1 METNQ
6 VMTSKNIAEAFAAQS
21 FADGAELDP
30 ALLDFIQARMAGG
43 TPHAH
48 ALGLHF
54 ETARVGQAT
63 LALPY
68 QAQFAGDTE
77 TGILHGGV
85 ITTLIDHTAGASVQ
99 LKKPMRQA
107 IATLDLRIDY
117 MKPAASGETVHCR
130 AHCYKMTRNVAFVR
144 AEAYQGEDDLIA
156 NAVATFM
163 LAANKTSLG
172 SRPDE
177 KKLGELPVR
186 PAAAPKNPDS
196 PSQRILERMAYAG
209 FLGVECEQDGDQVT
223 ATMRFEPKLIGNPSL
238 PALHGGS
245 IGAFLETTAL
255 LQLSA
260 QFGQGRP
267 PKPIGLTINY
277 LRSGRP
283 VDTYARCTIT
293 KEGRRVVAVQV
304 EAWQENRDKPI
315 ASAYGHFLLRQE

>member
-1 METNQ
+1 MTTNEA
-6 VMTSKNIAEAFAAQS
+6 AEALAAKALVAGDL
-21 FADGAELDP
+21 ADGAEID
-30 ALLDFIQARMAGG
+30 ADLLKFIEARMAGG

-48 ALGLHF
+48 ALGLRF
-54 ETARVGQAT
+54 EAARVGQAT

-68 QAQFAGDTE
+68 QTQFAGDSE

-85 ITTLIDHTAGASVQ
+85 ITTLIDHTAGAAVQ
-99 LKKPMRQA
+99 LKKVQSQA

-130 AHCYKMTRNVAFVR
+130 AHCYKMTKNIAFVR
-144 AEAYQGEDDLIA
+144 AEAYQGDDDLIA

-172 SRPDE
+172 VRPDR
-177 KKLGELPVR
+177 KKLDELPVR
-186 PAAAPKNPDS
+186 PPAPPRSPDS
-196 PSQRILERMAYAG
+196 TAQKMLERMSYSQ
-209 FLGVECEQDGDQVT
+209 FLGVECEQRGDEVT
-223 ATMRFEPKLIGNPSL
+223 AVMRFEPKLIGNPSL

-260 QFGQGRP
+260 QFGQERP

-283 VDTYARCTIT
+283 VDTYARCRIT
-293 KEGRRVVAVQV
+293 KEGRRVVAVMV
-304 EAWQENRDKPI
+304 EAWQESQEKPI